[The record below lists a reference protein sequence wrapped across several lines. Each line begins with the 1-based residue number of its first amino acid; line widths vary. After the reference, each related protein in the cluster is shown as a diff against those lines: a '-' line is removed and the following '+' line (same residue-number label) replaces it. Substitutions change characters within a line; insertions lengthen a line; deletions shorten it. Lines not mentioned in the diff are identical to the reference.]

1 MPIPRGLIHAFFN
14 AIRHFLAVAPDHM
27 TPDERVHESES
38 HFGLVVVAE
47 NVFSL
52 EDYEVLLKNV
62 LLILDIDEAIVFL
75 IRESL
80 WSRL

>member
-1 MPIPRGLIHAFFN
+1 
-14 AIRHFLAVAPDHM
+14 
-27 TPDERVHESES
+27 
-38 HFGLVVVAE
+38 
-47 NVFSL
+47 
-52 EDYEVLLKNV
+52 VLLKNV